1 MQPWSIT
8 SLWQA
13 RILAPQSTRDM
24 LDCASAASQDSASA
38 RYWAV
43 LNSWDERYFFDAP
56 NERRKYTKGDAMTDR
71 KIFGLVTRLVGGYVV
86 LYGMHQAWSGIALLI
101 HLYPSTNAEGYTP
114 SAYLSSA
121 LVRFVLGL
129 LLLKGEW
136 LVKFAYGQQS

>member
-1 MQPWSIT
+1 
-8 SLWQA
+8 
-13 RILAPQSTRDM
+13 
-24 LDCASAASQDSASA
+24 
-38 RYWAV
+38 
-43 LNSWDERYFFDAP
+43 
-56 NERRKYTKGDAMTDR
+56 MTDR

-101 HLYPSTNAEGYTP
+101 HLYPSTNGEGYTP